1 MAQVIDNEGIIPGGT
16 KYDIEYDTQNLNSKK
31 KFEPSICSKLCI
43 AWPSRYIIKGYYNS
57 LKAEDMPP
65 LFDSHKTRSTLPKA
79 FKAWDAQVDTWKKNK
94 KNASRPSVQKLILG
108 QLSWTFYV
116 GAIFGIFAGIL
127 NCAGRPILLKLV
139 IQCFMPN
146 SIYSEQDMIYILIF
160 FAFAVIGEGFCK

>member
-31 KFEPSICSKLCI
+31 KFEPSICSKMCI

-94 KNASRPSVQKLILG
+94 TMEYRGIPFVIENKPKQTFEKESPISPSGTDKLDNK
-108 QLSWTFYV
+108 T
-116 GAIFGIFAGIL
+116 
-127 NCAGRPILLKLV
+127 
-139 IQCFMPN
+139 
-146 SIYSEQDMIYILIF
+146 
-160 FAFAVIGEGFCK
+160 